1 MKSSLIRAAPATLCA
16 CLGWL
21 TAVWPAITYLS
32 AQVGSPQA
40 VSETEAAARA
50 ARATAADD
58 GLDVVHVQGHVFMIS
73 GDGGN
78 VAVQVGPDG
87 VVLVDSGAGARSAAI
102 VAAIRQLADEPIRFI
117 LNTSAD
123 REHTGGNAAVAATGR
138 EFGGAAGRGGG
149 DAVVGGV
156 RTGAQRIAHEGVLL
170 AMARP
175 GADGKARI
183 EEAAWPT
190 EGFVD
195 RKQMYL
201 NGEGIEAIHVPAS
214 SSDASA
220 IVFFRRSDVIATG
233 SLVDTE
239 GFPRFDAD
247 AGGSIN
253 GTIAAL
259 NTLMLMAIP
268 PTPLVYQRGGTQLVT
283 GRGRVMEQTDLVGY
297 RDMVTIIRDRVREQL
312 TRGVALPQILASQPA
327 QGYARRYG
335 STTGPWTTE
344 TFIRA
349 VHASL
354 VTERRR

>member
-1 MKSSLIRAAPATLCA
+1 
-16 CLGWL
+16 
-21 TAVWPAITYLS
+21 
-32 AQVGSPQA
+32 
-40 VSETEAAARA
+40 
-50 ARATAADD
+50 
-58 GLDVVHVQGHVFMIS
+58 
-73 GDGGN
+73 
-78 VAVQVGPDG
+78 
-87 VVLVDSGAGARSAAI
+87 
-102 VAAIRQLADEPIRFI
+102 
-117 LNTSAD
+117 
-123 REHTGGNAAVAATGR
+123 
-138 EFGGAAGRGGG
+138 
-149 DAVVGGV
+149 
-156 RTGAQRIAHEGVLL
+156 VLL

-175 GADGKARI
+175 GTDGKPRI

-201 NGEGIEAIHVPAS
+201 NAEGIEAIHMPAS

-233 SLVDTE
+233 SLIDTE
-239 GFPRFDAD
+239 GFPRFDVA

-259 NTLMLMAIP
+259 NMLMRMAIP

-283 GRGRVMEQTDLVGY
+283 GRGRVMEQADLASY
-297 RDMVTIIRDRVREQL
+297 RDMVTIIRDRVRDQIA
-312 TRGVALPQILASQPA
+312 RGVALPQILASQPA

-335 STTGPWTTE
+335 STTGQWTTE

>member
-1 MKSSLIRAAPATLCA
+1 MRSNLLRVALGALCA

-21 TAVWPAITYLS
+21 TAVWPASIDLW
-32 AQVGSPQA
+32 AQAGSPQGI
-40 VSETEAAARA
+40 SETEAVARA

-58 GLDVVHVQGHVFMIS
+58 GLDVVHVQGHVYMIT

-78 VAVQVGPDG
+78 VAVQAGPDG

-102 VAAIRQLADEPIRFI
+102 IAVIRQLADEPIRFI
-117 LNTSAD
+117 FNTSAD
-123 REHTGGNAAVAATGR
+123 RDYTGGNAAVAAAGR
-138 EFGGAAGRGGG
+138 EFGGAGRAAGEF
-149 DAVVGGV
+149 VVGGV

-170 AMARP
+170 AMAKP
-175 GADGKARI
+175 GPDGKPRI

-201 NGEGIEAIHVPAS
+201 NAEGIEAIHVPAS

-259 NTLMLMAIP
+259 NTLMQMAIP

-283 GRGRVMEQTDLVGY
+283 GRGRVMEQSDLASY
-297 RDMVTIIRDRVREQL
+297 RDMVTVIRDRVRDQIA
-312 TRGVALPQILASQPA
+312 RGVALPQILASQPA

-344 TFIRA
+344 SFIRA

>member
-1 MKSSLIRAAPATLCA
+1 MRVLLGSLCA
-16 CLGWL
+16 CIVWL
-21 TAVWPAITYLS
+21 VAAWPTNTSVS
-32 AQVGSPQA
+32 AQAGSPQA

-50 ARATAADD
+50 GRAAAADD
-58 GLDVVHVQGHVFMIS
+58 GLDVVHVQGQVYMIS

-78 VAVQVGPDG
+78 VAVQVGSDG
-87 VVLVDSGAGARSAAI
+87 AVLVDSGAGTRSAAL
-102 VAAIRQLADEPIRFI
+102 VAAIRQLANEPIRFI
-117 LNTSAD
+117 FNTSAD
-123 REHTGGNAAVAATGR
+123 REHTGGNAAVAAAGR
-138 EFGGAAGRGGG
+138 EFGGAGRAAGEF
-149 DAVVGGV
+149 VVGGV

-175 GADGKARI
+175 GADGKPRI

-190 EGFVD
+190 EGFVG

-201 NGEGIEAIHVPAS
+201 NAEGIEAIHVPAS

-233 SLVDTE
+233 ALVDTG
-239 GFPRFDAD
+239 GFPRFDMD

-259 NTLMLMAIP
+259 NTLMQMAIP
-268 PTPLVYQRGGTQLVT
+268 PTPLVFQRGGTQLVT
-283 GRGRVMEQTDLVGY
+283 GRGRVMEQADLTSY
-297 RDMVTIIRDRVREQL
+297 RDMVTIIRDRVRDQIA
-312 TRGVALPQILASQPA
+312 RGAALPQILASQPA

-344 TFIRA
+344 SFIRA

-354 VTERRR
+354 VKEQRR